1 MFRFANP
8 QYLLLLAIIPL
19 LIAAYIIV
27 CRRKKM
33 LLKTFGDMAMLQQ
46 LMPNKSTVRPAI
58 KFTLQIL
65 AFAAVIFALARPQFG
80 TAPQTIKRQGIE
92 MMIAVDVSNSM
103 MAEDKTSIARLDRAK
118 QLLSK
123 IIDNNADDRVG
134 LIVFAGDAYIQ
145 LPITCDYISAKMY
158 LNNINT
164 NAVPRQGTN
173 IEAAINMAINAFGE
187 PNDKSRAI
195 IIITDGEDHD
205 GNAEQAAKAAK
216 EAGIELFIVG
226 IGKTDGSPIP
236 IPGSRDFKRDN
247 QGNVVITKLNEQMCQ
262 QVAQAAD
269 GIYVHADNTNSAL
282 RTINAEI
289 DKLAKSEIET
299 KVYAAYNEQY
309 QSFVALAIILLLID
323 YIILGRK
330 NKRLSKINL
339 FERKYA

>member
-173 IEAAINMAINAFGE
+173 IEAAINMAVNAFGE

-282 RTINAEI
+282 RTINSEI

-339 FERKYA
+339 FERKNA